1 MLWHSRGVG
10 VQARQQMFYPPSH
23 LDGSIKVLFKRRWE
37 EMGEMAQQVKIP
49 AARLEDIGLVPG
61 YQEES

>member
-1 MLWHSRGVG
+1 
-10 VQARQQMFYPPSH
+10 MFYPPSH

-61 YQEES
+61 YQEVEES